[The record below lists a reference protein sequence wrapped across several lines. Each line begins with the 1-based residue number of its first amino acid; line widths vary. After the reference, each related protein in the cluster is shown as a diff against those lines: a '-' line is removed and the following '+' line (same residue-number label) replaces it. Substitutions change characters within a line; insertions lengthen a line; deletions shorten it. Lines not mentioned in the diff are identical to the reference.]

1 MSLTERHVRRP
12 SLPTDQPT
20 LVMLGSDNPKLLHT
34 LDRLLHEAASR
45 LDLRSNALWTEV
57 RSGHAFLQTVIET
70 MEGDLDQVRFAFAAP
85 HATVQELLRH
95 ALLASSLDLLS
106 LHLDLGPAKAPHY
119 QVCYQ
124 PIVSLSDRS
133 IIGFESLIR
142 AKSGSEAITADDLI
156 NRAVAGG
163 WIAEL
168 DSLGRS
174 LAIEGVGP
182 WLGEGLLFLNVMAPG
197 GSFDEK
203 AVLGTIMQAKEAGL
217 APDQLVLEAVE
228 RNRYSSM
235 TQASEQVEGFR
246 QQGVRIAVDDV
257 GDGYSSLRKVVSFKP
272 DIVKIAGSLA
282 KDLDKPEGKAV
293 VRSIVELAHETGA
306 WVVAENIETAAQAQQ
321 ARDLSVDWGQGHFFG
336 APGLP

>member
-12 SLPTDQPT
+12 RLPTGQPT
-20 LVMLGSDNPKLLHT
+20 LVMLGSDDPTLLAP
-34 LDRLLHEAASR
+34 LDRLLHAEASR

-57 RSGHAFLQTVIET
+57 RDGSAFLQTVIEA
-70 MEGDLDQVRFAFAAP
+70 MDGDLAQVRFAFAAP

-95 ALLASSLDLLS
+95 ALLASSLDLLAS
-106 LHLDLGPAKAPHY
+106 QLELSPAEAPQY
-119 QVCYQ
+119 QVRYQ

-133 IIGFESLIR
+133 VIGFESLIR
-142 AKSGSEAITADDLI
+142 ANSHGDAVSADELI
-156 NRAVAGG
+156 NRALAGG

-168 DSLGRS
+168 DDLGRS
-174 LAIEGVGP
+174 LAIEGIGP
-182 WLGEGLLFLNVMAPG
+182 WLGEGLLFLNVMAPDG
-197 GSFDEK
+197 AFDEAAVHRTIAK
-203 AVLGTIMQAKEAGL
+203 AQDAGL
-217 APDQLVLEAVE
+217 SADQLVLEAVE

-235 TQASEQVEGFR
+235 TEASGQVEGFR

-282 KDLDKPEGKAV
+282 RDLGKPEGQAV
-293 VRSIVELAHETGA
+293 VRAIVDLAHETGA
-306 WVVAENIETAAQAQQ
+306 WVVAENIETATQAQQ
-321 ARDLSVDWGQGHFFG
+321 ARDLGVDWGQGHFFG